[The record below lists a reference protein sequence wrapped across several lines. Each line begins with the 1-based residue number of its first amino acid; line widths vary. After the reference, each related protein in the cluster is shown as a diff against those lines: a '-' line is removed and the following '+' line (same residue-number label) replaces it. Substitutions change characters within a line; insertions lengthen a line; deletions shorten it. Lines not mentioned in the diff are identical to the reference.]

1 MKTDFNKNL
10 YRIRSE
16 HDISRKDLAD
26 ALKTTDYMIR
36 HWETED
42 CAIKPE
48 TLIKIADYFVT
59 TIDMLVKPRPKMT
72 VSSNIAVLRNRLGIT
87 QSALAADLEIARTR
101 VATWEEHRAEPN
113 IEMLCRLANYFEVS
127 VDDLIKKHL

>member
-10 YRIRSE
+10 YKIRTESGT
-16 HDISRKDLAD
+16 SRKDMALA
-26 ALKTTDYMIR
+26 LNTTENIVRY
-36 HWETED
+36 WETE
-42 CAIKPE
+42 ALTIQPE
-48 TLIKIADYFVT
+48 TLIKIADYFET
-59 TIDMLVKPRPKMT
+59 TIDMLVKPRQKMI
-72 VSSNIAVLRNRLGIT
+72 VSSNIAVLRNRRGIT
-87 QSALAADLEIARTR
+87 QSALAADLEISRTR